1 MPPPAPG
8 GIHPLLP
15 ASTLLPAPSSH
26 PLPYRLMSNS
36 HALVEGPVA
45 NEIERDPVAAF
56 FRRAD
61 ALYRCAAECCRQHE
75 RLSALVGRD
84 PLQAELRA
92 TRALVTA
99 CDEALEELAGCYERA
114 ASRAHP
120 EKENGCWRA
129 ANALWLAAREYAR
142 RQRTS
147 TRAARGIADT
157 GEHSTRLTEIALD
170 YDLEASALLLLKQAT
185 ESYRKARPEAA

>member
-1 MPPPAPG
+1 MP
-8 GIHPLLP
+8 
-15 ASTLLPAPSSH
+15 
-26 PLPYRLMSNS
+26 NS
-36 HALVEGPVA
+36 HALLEGPAA

-61 ALYRCAAECCRQHE
+61 ALYRCAVECCRQHE

-84 PLQAELRA
+84 ALQVEQRA
-92 TRALVTA
+92 ARSLVAL
-99 CDEALEELAGCYERA
+99 CDEALVELAACYERA

-147 TRAARGIADT
+147 TRAARGIADG
-157 GEHSTRLTEIALD
+157 GEHSARFTEIALD

-185 ESYRKARPEAA
+185 EGYRKARPEAA